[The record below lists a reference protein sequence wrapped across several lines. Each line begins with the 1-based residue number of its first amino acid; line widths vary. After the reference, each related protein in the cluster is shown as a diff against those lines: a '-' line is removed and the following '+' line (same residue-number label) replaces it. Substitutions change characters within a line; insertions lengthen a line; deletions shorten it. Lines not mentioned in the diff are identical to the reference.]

1 MFLKRHLS
9 FCSGWNIFCHIL
21 LTDQFCRILCQSYN
35 LSIVEQLYY
44 IKWKCLQ
51 YLRKTFFTLNPIQ
64 NFLSCVCKHRFSKKL
79 SNIWTIFLLHSA
91 SKWAIYAEVGSSV
104 WILSSPH
111 MQNLQS
117 AGSISSPRARKS
129 FLYITYK
136 TNTYTYQINGIGL
149 DCPPISILWNLLIF
163 EWTEKTDLAQSVFK
177 KVILPGR
184 IQGTQVL
191 RICAAILNSS

>member
-1 MFLKRHLS
+1 MSINCWSFTEPIRAILIYNSLTSGPLNLLHKYLLSGLVFLKRHLS

-21 LTDQFCRILCQSYN
+21 LSDQFCRILCQSYN

-64 NFLSCVCKHRFSKKL
+64 NFLSCVCKHRFLKKL
-79 SNIWTIFLLHSA
+79 SNIWTLSLLHSA

-117 AGSISSPRARKS
+117 AGSI
-129 FLYITYK
+129 
-136 TNTYTYQINGIGL
+136 
-149 DCPPISILWNLLIF
+149 
-163 EWTEKTDLAQSVFK
+163 
-177 KVILPGR
+177 
-184 IQGTQVL
+184 
-191 RICAAILNSS
+191 